1 MPKIIDTDN
10 PNYIA
15 YCKNFH
21 QGGRGFHNGAYY
33 YSREI
38 VKNII
43 PNVKTTR
50 PWDTLGMK
58 FLGSFNHA
66 IVFLHNNKNP
76 EKTYSWLNKYQ
87 DLIYICSSKAS
98 LLWAMDQP
106 NGDAIFLPLSVD
118 VDYVKQFKT
127 KKTKDVCYAGNRWRF
142 KEKDLA
148 KYIPDDVDF
157 PPKDLP
163 REELLKFIAPY
174 KTCYAI
180 GRCAIEAS
188 VLGCKVKNCDHRYD
202 GVEWPVL
209 DNKDA
214 AKALQSS
221 IDRIDNPH
229 DKPNS
234 QTCPSQEPYR

>member
-1 MPKIIDTDN
+1 MTKIISTDD

-21 QGGRGFHNGAYY
+21 HDGQGAHNGAYY
-33 YSREI
+33 YSLEI

-43 PNVKTTR
+43 PNVKTWR

-58 FLGSFNHA
+58 FMRSYNHA

-76 EKTYSWLNKYQ
+76 EKTYDWLLRYK
-87 DLIYICSSKAS
+87 DLVYICSSDAS
-98 LLWAMDQP
+98 LEWAKAQT
-106 NGDAIFLPLSVD
+106 NGHAIFLPLSVD

-127 KKTKDVCYAGNRWRF
+127 RKTKDTCYAGNRWKF
-142 KEKDLA
+142 KEKDLK
-148 KYIPDDVDF
+148 KYVPDDVVF
-157 PPKDLP
+157 PPKNLP

-180 GRCAIEAS
+180 GRCAIEAA

-202 GVEWPVL
+202 NVEWKIL

-214 AKALQSS
+214 AKILQEQLDQIGMTRS
-221 IDRIDNPH
+221 H
-229 DKPNS
+229 
-234 QTCPSQEPYR
+234 